1 MEIILALALFVGVIV
16 WAIGSNNADKK
27 VTIKKEYYPN
37 GRLQRETPFVEGK
50 IEGIEKI
57 YYESGELQAVI
68 LSKDGKKNGIEK
80 AYYKNGTIQ
89 QESFYKDGKRNGI
102 ARRYYESGKLQQET
116 PYQDDKANGISNL
129 YYESGQLKDELLFVD
144 DKINGIQKGYY
155 ESGELKYE
163 RPWVDDKINGIAK
176 EYYESGELKSKICY
190 EDDFEVWRDDC
201 PDDFEDWGED
211 CPDEETP
218 QTNYYPEI
226 KRFLEERGI
235 EYLVHFTDAANI
247 SSIKRNGLLSR
258 AFLQR
263 RGMEF
268 RFNDNARWD
277 KRLDYISL
285 SITNPNSRVYQS
297 FVNKGSIQRGAF
309 IYIDA
314 SILYKESND
323 RLYCVTNAAST
334 KCPKGR
340 TLSDLERMFDDV
352 VYFETTRGKQ
362 WVTRYNKADNEPTYE
377 QAEILYQGSIDPKYI
392 IRIEYSLPMNDDF
405 DDLDD
410 IPF

>member
-1 MEIILALALFVGVIV
+1 MET
-16 WAIGSNNADKK
+16 K
-27 VTIKKEYYPN
+27 VAIKKEYYPN
-37 GRLQRETPFVEGK
+37 GRLETEIPYKDGRRNGIAKEYYPNGKLQWEATFVSDKINGSEKVYYESGKLQWETPFVDGK
-50 IEGIEKI
+50 INGIAKV
-57 YYESGELQAVI
+57 YYESGELKGEI
-68 LSKDGKKNGIEK
+68 HFKDSKKNGIEK
-80 AYYKNGTIQ
+80 AYYKNG
-89 QESFYKDGKRNGI
+89 
-102 ARRYYESGKLQQET
+102 KLQWET
-116 PYQDDKANGISNL
+116 PFK
-129 YYESGQLKDELLFVD
+129 
-144 DKINGIQKGYY
+144 
-155 ESGELKYE
+155 
-163 RPWVDDKINGIAK
+163 DDKINGIAK
-176 EYYESGELKSKICY
+176 VYYESGELKEEI
-190 EDDFEVWRDDC
+190 F
-201 PDDFEDWGED
+201 
-211 CPDEETP
+211 DEETP

-235 EYLVHFTDAANI
+235 EYLVHFTDMANI

-285 SITNPNSRVYQS
+285 SITNPNKDVYQS
-297 FVNKGSIQRGAF
+297 FVNRGSIQRGAF

-340 TLSDLERMFDDV
+340 TLLDLEQMFDDV

-362 WVTRYNKADNEPTYE
+362 QVKRYNKAANEPTYE

-392 IRIEYSLPMNDDF
+392 IRIEYS
-405 DDLDD
+405 
-410 IPF
+410 

>member
-1 MEIILALALFVGVIV
+1 MEFLILVVVVIV
-16 WAIGSNNADKK
+16 ALYIFNLGGVKQHRRNLQDEIEKSLDKSYKPFTAEEKKRWQEILKDIEADK
-27 VTIKKEYYPN
+27 
-37 GRLQRETPFVEGK
+37 R
-50 IEGIEKI
+50 
-57 YYESGELQAVI
+57 
-68 LSKDGKKNGIEK
+68 SKNYRKNEEQE
-80 AYYKNGTIQ
+80 AYYK
-89 QESFYKDGKRNGI
+89 KDNLK
-102 ARRYYESGKLQQET
+102 E
-116 PYQDDKANGISNL
+116 KAF
-129 YYESGQLKDELLFVD
+129 DEV
-144 DKINGIQKGYY
+144 
-155 ESGELKYE
+155 
-163 RPWVDDKINGIAK
+163 
-176 EYYESGELKSKICY
+176 
-190 EDDFEVWRDDC
+190 
-201 PDDFEDWGED
+201 
-211 CPDEETP
+211 P

-226 KRFLEERGI
+226 KRFLEKRGI
-235 EYLVHFTDAANI
+235 KYLVHFTDAANI

-263 RGMEF
+263 RGMGF

-285 SITNPNSRVYQS
+285 SITNPNNYVYQS
-297 FVNKGSIQRGAF
+297 FVKKGSIQRGAF

-314 SILYKESND
+314 GILYKESND

-362 WVTRYNKADNEPTYE
+362 QVKRYNKAANEPTYE

-392 IRIEYSLPMNDDF
+392 IRIEYSSPMN

>member
-1 MEIILALALFVGVIV
+1 MRWEIRCI
-16 WAIGSNNADKK
+16 NDKRNGIAK
-27 VTIKKEYYPN
+27 GYYKS
-37 GRLQRETPFVEGK
+37 GKLQWETPYK
-50 IEGIEKI
+50 DDKRNGIGKI
-57 YYESGELQAVI
+57 YYESGELQGETPFV
-68 LSKDGKKNGIEK
+68 DGKI
-80 AYYKNGTIQ
+80 
-89 QESFYKDGKRNGI
+89 NGI
-102 ARRYYESGKLQQET
+102 ARRYYESGKLQREAT
-116 PYQDDKANGISNL
+116 FVSDKINGSEKV
-129 YYESGQLKDELLFVD
+129 YYESGELQWETPFVEG
-144 DKINGIQKGYY
+144 KIEGIQKGYY
-155 ESGELKYE
+155 ECGELQGEVTFKDGK
-163 RPWVDDKINGIAK
+163 RNGIAK
-176 EYYESGELKSKICY
+176 AYYESGGLKEEI
-190 EDDFEVWRDDC
+190 F
-201 PDDFEDWGED
+201 
-211 CPDEETP
+211 DEETP

-235 EYLVHFTDAANI
+235 KYLVHFTDAANI

-258 AFLQR
+258 AFLQK

-285 SITNPNSRVYQS
+285 SITNHNKDVYQS
-297 FVNKGSIQRGAF
+297 FVKKGSIQRGAF

-323 RLYCVTNAAST
+323 RLYCVTNAASA

-392 IRIEYSLPMNDDF
+392 IRIEYSSPMNDDF

>member
-1 MEIILALALFVGVIV
+1 MEIILVLALFVGVIV

-27 VTIKKEYYPN
+27 VTIKKEYYPS
-37 GRLQRETPFVEGK
+37 GRLKTEIPYKDGK
-50 IEGIEKI
+50 INGIQKI
-57 YYESGELQAVI
+57 YYESGKLKEETSFV
-68 LSKDGKKNGIEK
+68 DGKKNGAAKIYYENGQLLAEASFICDKINGVEK
-80 AYYKNGTIQ
+80 KYYPNGQLLT
-89 QESFYKDGKRNGI
+89 ETPLVDGKKSGI
-102 ARRYYESGKLQQET
+102 AKIYYESGKLQLEMPFVDDKVNGIT
-116 PYQDDKANGISNL
+116 KAYYVNGGLKDEMPYKDDKANGITKA
-129 YYESGQLKDELLFVD
+129 YYE
-144 DKINGIQKGYY
+144 NG
-155 ESGELKYE
+155 
-163 RPWVDDKINGIAK
+163 N
-176 EYYESGELKSKICY
+176 LKSEIYY
-190 EDDFEVWRDDC
+190 EDDLEVWREDY
-201 PDDFEDWGED
+201 PDGLDNQNALKEEIF
-211 CPDEETP
+211 DEEMP

-297 FVNKGSIQRGAF
+297 FVRKGSIQRGAF

-362 WVTRYNKADNEPTYE
+362 QAKRYDQADNEPTHE

-392 IRIEYSLPMNDDF
+392 IRIEYS
-405 DDLDD
+405 
-410 IPF
+410 

>member
-1 MEIILALALFVGVIV
+1 MET
-16 WAIGSNNADKK
+16 K

-37 GRLQRETPFVEGK
+37 GRLETEIPYKDGRRNGIAKEYYPNGKLQWEATFVSDKINGSEKVYYESGKLQWETPFVDGK
-50 IEGIEKI
+50 INGIAKV
-57 YYESGELQAVI
+57 YYESGELKGEI
-68 LSKDGKKNGIEK
+68 HFKDSKKNGIEK
-80 AYYKNGTIQ
+80 AYYKNGKLQWETP
-89 QESFYKDGKRNGI
+89 FKDG
-102 ARRYYESGKLQQET
+102 
-116 PYQDDKANGISNL
+116 
-129 YYESGQLKDELLFVD
+129 
-144 DKINGIQKGYY
+144 KINGIQKVYY
-155 ESGELKYE
+155 ESGELKE
-163 RPWVDDKINGIAK
+163 EI
-176 EYYESGELKSKICY
+176 
-190 EDDFEVWRDDC
+190 F
-201 PDDFEDWGED
+201 
-211 CPDEETP
+211 DEETP

-235 EYLVHFTDAANI
+235 EYLVHFTDMANI

-263 RGMEF
+263 RGMGF
-268 RFNDNARWD
+268 RFNDNVRLD
-277 KRLDYISL
+277 DSLDYISL
-285 SITNPNSRVYQS
+285 SITNHNKDVYQS
-297 FVNKGSIQRGAF
+297 FVKKGSIQRGAF

-323 RLYCVTNAAST
+323 RLYCVTNAASA

-352 VYFETTRGKQ
+352 VYFKANGIEQQK
-362 WVTRYNKADNEPTYE
+362 VRYDKADNEPTYE

-392 IRIEYSLPMNDDF
+392 IRIEYSSPMNDDF